1 MSAPLKKIIKQH
13 LLVAAVRASLK
24 SAPFVY
30 LRGFYILRGRSVI
43 CFRYNTHFPVIA
55 FNYRARMR
63 IVTHSFRW
71 RNVDH
76 DHRRR
81 GCGQN
86 RHHAEKVAEQN
97 HGG

>member
-1 MSAPLKKIIKQH
+1 
-13 LLVAAVRASLK
+13 
-24 SAPFVY
+24 
-30 LRGFYILRGRSVI
+30 
-43 CFRYNTHFPVIA
+43 
-55 FNYRARMR
+55 MR

-86 RHHAEKVAEQN
+86 RHHAEKVAE
-97 HGG
+97 